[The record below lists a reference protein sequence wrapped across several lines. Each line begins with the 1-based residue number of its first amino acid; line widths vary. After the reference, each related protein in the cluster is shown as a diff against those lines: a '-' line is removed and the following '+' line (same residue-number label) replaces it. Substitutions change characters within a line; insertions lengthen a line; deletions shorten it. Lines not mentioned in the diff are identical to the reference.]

1 MTMDPFAGIVNRLQG
16 AIVGESARMGRIPI
30 IVAVQ
35 TLDILK
41 GYWRNYPRHGVSF
54 DKFDDRD
61 NAIVQK
67 GPCGAMLWMD
77 PVADGYRAA
86 YGKFLQQHWGATRD
100 LTNSGYDVDHV
111 YNRARAKQYG
121 YKFVRMFLVRAD
133 ANRDHGR
140 AYEKQIGSVEANRRV
155 KIMKLL
161 DGMSELKVLGLP
173 AVKNG
178 LLTPE
183 HHAAAQRAATQY
195 GIPLQTALDT
205 LRDLCARANPD

>member
-1 MTMDPFAGIVNRLQG
+1 MATDPFADIVTGLQA
-16 AIVGESARMGRIPI
+16 AIVGESSRMGRIPI
-30 IVAVQ
+30 IVAAQ

-41 GYWRNYPRHGVSF
+41 GYWSNHPRHGVSF
-54 DKFDDRD
+54 TAFGD
-61 NAIVQK
+61 NAYVQN

-77 PVADGYRAA
+77 PVASGYRDT
-86 YGKFLQQHWGATRD
+86 YGRFLRQHWGATRD

-111 YNRARAKQYG
+111 YNRARARHYG
-121 YKFVRMFLVRAD
+121 YKFVRMFLVRAE

-140 AYEKQIGSVEANRRV
+140 AYEKQIGSVERNRFV

-161 DGMSELKVLGLP
+161 DGMSELKVLGLL
-173 AVKNG
+173 AVRDG

-183 HHAAAQRAATQY
+183 HHAAARRAAAQY
-195 GIPLQTALDT
+195 GIPLSMALDT

>member
-1 MTMDPFAGIVNRLQG
+1 MTTDPFAGIVTQLQG
-16 AIVGESARMGRIPI
+16 AVVGESARMGRIPV
-30 IVAVQ
+30 IVAAQ

-41 GYWRNYPRHGVSF
+41 GYWRNYPKEGVSF
-54 DKFDDRD
+54 TPFDGRGD
-61 NAIVQK
+61 AIVQN

-77 PVADGYRAA
+77 PVVSGYRDT
-86 YGKFLQQHWGATRD
+86 YGKFLRTHWGATRD

-121 YKFVRMFLVRAD
+121 YKFVRMFLVKAD

-140 AYEKQIGSVEANRRV
+140 VYEKQIGTAEANRRV

-183 HHAAAQRAATQY
+183 HHAAAQLASVQY
-195 GIPLQTALDT
+195 GIPLSMALDT